1 MQWNET
7 SPFVFDAKLIETET
21 TTPEFP
27 NGGKAIVEQILALEE
42 WNKSKRVVLSVRV
55 TGKVTIWV
63 RPFEIETYNRVGQSL
78 WWALKSQE
86 KNTLVDWLIKRTTS
100 MFASKNHA

>member
-7 SPFVFDAKLIETET
+7 SRFVFDAKLIETET

-42 WNKSKRVVLSVRV
+42 WN
-55 TGKVTIWV
+55 
-63 RPFEIETYNRVGQSL
+63 
-78 WWALKSQE
+78 
-86 KNTLVDWLIKRTTS
+86 
-100 MFASKNHA
+100 